1 MLLNDRDMG
10 KKTNQKKALLLST
23 LLHVFVLGL
32 LIFSFEFSSPML
44 VVSNNDNKVVNAV
57 AIIDSPLIAPPTK
70 ILEEK
75 LAIKPEEIQSAPP
88 TKPAETA
95 AEAAS
100 KPLTPKPATDENKL
114 AINEHKQLEKKP
126 KQALKKE
133 LSKNLLAD
141 LEDELSKQTKAK
153 QKKLKSKF
161 NQMLKAQSEK
171 ALEKLLNEQKR
182 ASAGARSQNT
192 QGIVDK
198 YKALILQAIAQQWIV
213 PNHVSKRLS
222 CQLLIRLGPGG
233 TVLDVAITKSSGDIL
248 LDRSARAAVFK
259 ASPLPVPREK
269 EAFEPFREFA
279 LKVKPENIL
288 DDNLLT

>member
-1 MLLNDRDMG
+1 MLLNDKDMS
-10 KKTNQKKALLLST
+10 KKTSQKKALILSSI
-23 LLHVFVLGL
+23 LHVLVLGL
-32 LIFSFEFSSPML
+32 LICSFEFSSPLL
-44 VVSNNDNKVVNAV
+44 VVSNNDTKIVNAV

-70 ILEEK
+70 TLEEK
-75 LAIKPEEIQSAPP
+75 PAIKPEEVQPTPP
-88 TKPAETA
+88 PKPAEAA
-95 AEAAS
+95 AEPAP
-100 KPLTPKPATDENKL
+100 KPPAPAPKPAVDENKI
-114 AINEHKQLEKKP
+114 AIKQPEKKP
-126 KQALKKE
+126 KEIVKKD
-133 LSKNLLAD
+133 LSKDLLAD
-141 LEDELSKQTKAK
+141 LEDELAKQTKAK
-153 QKKLKSKF
+153 QKKLKNKF
-161 NQMLKAQSEK
+161 NQELKAQSEK
-171 ALEKLLNEQKR
+171 ALEKLMNEQKR

-213 PNHVSKRLS
+213 PSHVNKHLS

-259 ASPLPVPREK
+259 ASPLPVPHEK

-288 DDNLLT
+288 DDNLVT